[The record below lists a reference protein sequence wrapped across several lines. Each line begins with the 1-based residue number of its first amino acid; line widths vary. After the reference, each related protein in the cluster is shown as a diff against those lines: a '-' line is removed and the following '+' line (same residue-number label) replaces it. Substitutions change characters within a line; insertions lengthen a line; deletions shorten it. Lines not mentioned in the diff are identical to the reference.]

1 MGAKAIFV
9 LSVLAA
15 TALPGAAGGVPQQQP
30 GRVVDRIVARVEG
43 DVILLSQV
51 RELAAF
57 QRLVDGRAE
66 SDDRLLSELVE
77 QWVIQAEANTSHFP
91 QPSGPEVDREMARL
105 AGQFKTPEAYAAK
118 LRELGLSATAVR
130 RMLTQQIYLT
140 RYLDYKFRPSV
151 QIEPS
156 QIHTYYQKELV
167 PELTKK
173 HQPVP
178 PETTVEAQ
186 IRELLIQREITN
198 RTAKWLDDTKARLRI
213 EITPQAA
220 SP

>member
-1 MGAKAIFV
+1 MRAKAIAV
-9 LSVLAA
+9 LLVLAT
-15 TALPGAAGGVPQQQP
+15 TALPGVASAVPQQQ

-77 QWVIQAEANTSHFP
+77 QWIVQAEANTSHFP
-91 QPSGPEVDREMARL
+91 QPSSSEVDREMARL
-105 AGQFKTPEAYAAK
+105 AGRFTTPEAYAAK
-118 LRELGLSATAVR
+118 LRELGLSTTPVR
-130 RMLTQQIYLT
+130 RMLTQQIFLT
-140 RYLDYKFRPSV
+140 RYLDDKFRPSV

-156 QIHTYYQKELV
+156 QVHTYYQKELL
-167 PELTKK
+167 PELAKK

-178 PETTVEAQ
+178 PETAVEAQ

-198 RTAKWLDDTKARLRI
+198 RTAKWLDETKGRLRI
-213 EITPQAA
+213 EIMPPAA

>member
-1 MGAKAIFV
+1 MRAKAIAV
-9 LSVLAA
+9 LLVLAT
-15 TALPGAAGGVPQQQP
+15 TALPGVASAVPQQQ

-77 QWVIQAEANTSHFP
+77 QWIVQAEANTSHFP
-91 QPSGPEVDREMARL
+91 QPSGSEVDREMARL
-105 AGQFKTPEAYAAK
+105 SGRFTTPEAYTAK

-130 RMLTQQIYLT
+130 RMLTQQIFLT

-156 QIHTYYQKELV
+156 QVHTYYQKELL
-167 PELTKK
+167 PELAKK

-178 PETTVEAQ
+178 PETAVEAQ

-198 RTAKWLDDTKARLRI
+198 RTAKWLDETKGRLRI
-213 EITPQAA
+213 EIMPPAA